1 MNNPSNKHAG
11 MNACDMN
18 PAMSAAPLQP
28 QAEVQ
33 AHPAPQSSLHTGPSF
48 FTLHSRGNNHVE

>member
-1 MNNPSNKHAG
+1 MMNNPSNKHAG

-33 AHPAPQSSLHTGPSF
+33 SLPYPQSSFHAGPYF
-48 FTLHSRGNNHVE
+48 LL